1 MVQFQG
7 VLKKYVSYVSS
18 AERITPRYTINIL
31 QESQMEDVT
40 NGSLTILVLVY
51 IRLNLCK
58 VHANSFTFH
67 E

>member
-1 MVQFQG
+1 MVQFQS

-58 VHANSFTFH
+58 VYANSFTFH